1 MKTSEKH
8 AEPCQSFR
16 RRRQLLLLLLLAL
29 VAVSRQ
35 AVKTLSNTFEQQL
48 DGWKPA
54 VYIVLL

>member
-8 AEPCQSFR
+8 AEPCQSFQ
-16 RRRQLLLLLLLAL
+16 RRRQLLLLLLAL

>member
-16 RRRQLLLLLLLAL
+16 RRRQLLLLLLAL